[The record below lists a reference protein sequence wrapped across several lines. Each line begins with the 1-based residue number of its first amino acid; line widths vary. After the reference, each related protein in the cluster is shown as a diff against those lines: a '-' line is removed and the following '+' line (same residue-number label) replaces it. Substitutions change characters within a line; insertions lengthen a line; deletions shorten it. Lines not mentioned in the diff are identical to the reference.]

1 MPRNLPAFFYFLD
14 LLLLCVG
21 GEWWRGL
28 SLWNMVGGGCIEPGQ
43 KRQGL
48 SAPLDRDSG
57 PVSQEDGLEA
67 LEKLACG
74 WLRCLEIWSVLVD
87 VSKLADL

>member
-1 MPRNLPAFFYFLD
+1 ML
-14 LLLLCVG
+14 G
-21 GEWWRGL
+21 GSGGGGFPYGIW
-28 SLWNMVGGGCIEPGQ
+28 SGGGCIEPGQ

-48 SAPLDRDSG
+48 SAPLDRDLG